1 VNALTRPGEIALFIK
16 IAVKTRQSSWTAI
29 FMRKIQYCNYEHSD
43 RDYKMKHGAQYKQ
56 KNAARHKAWT
66 ALFVYIRYYFWKDS
80 SRSPVLTRSPAA
92 T

>member
-1 VNALTRPGEIALFIK
+1 MDGYFLCVKFSIATMSIATETINETRGTIK
-16 IAVKTRQSSWTAI
+16 T
-29 FMRKIQYCNYEHSD
+29 
-43 RDYKMKHGAQYKQ
+43 